1 MSTHARQCQS
11 QMARFHPKLL
21 HGQELDAV
29 AQKPQGIPLIACHE
43 KQVLRCSTFGL
54 TMHHMTTSKPRIT
67 VNLEPV
73 TALQLKRISELTG
86 NSQSSMISEVLEQ
99 ASPVFERLIVVLEA
113 AETAK
118 ARVREQSI
126 ERLSDAQA
134 RIEAQLGLVL
144 DDFDR
149 TTAPLLEQ
157 VEKVPRRRRASG
169 AREGHAGATA
179 PLPTPISNRG
189 VRSTQKATKVIAKN
203 DGSEK
208 VLLRKVRAKTV
219 GGRNGQI

>member
-1 MSTHARQCQS
+1 
-11 QMARFHPKLL
+11 
-21 HGQELDAV
+21 
-29 AQKPQGIPLIACHE
+29 
-43 KQVLRCSTFGL
+43 
-54 TMHHMTTSKPRIT
+54 MHHMTTSKPRIT

-113 AETAK
+113 AEKAK
-118 ARVREQSI
+118 ARVREQSV

-157 VEKVPRRRRASG
+157 VEKVQRRRRDSG
-169 AREGHAGATA
+169 TRQGHAGATA

-189 VRSTQKATKVIAKN
+189 VRSTHKATKVIAHN

-208 VLLRKVRAKTV
+208 VLLGKGRAKTV